1 MGSCLLASGR
11 ALHNRT
17 ARFGDLFSIRGV
29 RRRPLLLLYE
39 SFFGM
44 ETAQL
49 VTRLLVGYEVSGG
62 RRSRQVI
69 RDSRRNRYGTSAS
82 RPSNAAEETAY
93 ARTAPVDTPM
103 TREELRKRKL
113 ATSGSG
119 LRAAV
124 HRRACMRRTT
134 EVPQRLRT
142 HTETSQSTPR
152 FQTRGPRRCRRII

>member
-1 MGSCLLASGR
+1 MEDSSASDKVTSGLR
-11 ALHNRT
+11 
-17 ARFGDLFSIRGV
+17 V
-29 RRRPLLLLYE
+29 RE
-39 SFFGM
+39 DVG
-44 ETAQL
+44 L
-49 VTRLLVGYEVSGG
+49 VK
-62 RRSRQVI
+62 VI
-69 RDSRRNRYGTSAS
+69 RDSRQNRYGTSAS

-134 EVPQRLRT
+134 EVPQRSHI

>member
-1 MGSCLLASGR
+1 MGSCLSSGR

-69 RDSRRNRYGTSAS
+69 RDSRRNRCVTSDRDN
-82 RPSNAAEETAY
+82 RPYSGEVPA
-93 ARTAPVDTPM
+93 ARTAPVDTP
-103 TREELRKRKL
+103 TRACGPIL
-113 ATSGSG
+113 APLARLGSW

-124 HRRACMRRTT
+124 QRARVRRTT
-134 EVPQRLRT
+134 EAPQRLRI
-142 HTETSQSTPR
+142 HTDYAVAPPDFKREAYE
-152 FQTRGPRRCRRII
+152 